1 MLDRR
6 AKDAGPRPRV
16 LVVDDDDQLCT
27 TICEVLRDD
36 GFATA
41 SVPHG
46 AAALEMAEAHE
57 PALILLD
64 LRMPIMDGWSF
75 VEQYRR
81 ASVAPAAIIL
91 MSGNADLEG
100 IAQHLGAD
108 GHLRKPFDIEE
119 LRSCVASRLDTRGQG
134 AS

>member
-16 LVVDDDDQLCT
+16 LVVDDDDELCT

-46 AAALEMAEAHE
+46 AAALEMAKAHE

-81 ASVAPAAIIL
+81 ASVTPAAIIL

-119 LRSCVASRLDTRGQG
+119 LRSCVAARLDTGGRG
-134 AS
+134 ST